1 MYIRS
6 LKECEYSLSN
16 KPETWQDFEKLVRD
30 CAAVKYGREFRLYG
44 RQGQD
49 QHGIDVYSCGE
60 GGKFPQY
67 EYVIQCRDYDSS
79 KSLSYEDMESAYNRA
94 KAHFKYDDG
103 MPKFKHF
110 IFAVSFDSDTHSAD
124 NQNRLNDFAAADG
137 VNVDILFWPQIVEI
151 IDNYKIHNDSE
162 EYANGF
168 LKPLF
173 LHRENDR
180 VCLDNLF
187 VMQEYRELDNSGEYG
202 DPKNDLSDRLRRFIG
217 EDGEK
222 MLIIEGDAGSGKTS
236 LAGRLCRDAMKYS
249 DSEDGSLED
258 AFGGRAL
265 ITVRLRDLRNRLG
278 NQNYELG
285 PAVLAHM
292 NIKTKRKLEELFPKQ
307 LFVLDG
313 FDELCMVQGLS
324 SYENML
330 LNFIEWLPYD
340 CKAILTSRPRYL
352 DAEILHDKCRIISL
366 QHFSPEKRG
375 EWLDKYKGLF
385 PDEASVGP
393 EIEQYIR
400 SIDDENVSNICDTPL
415 TLYLL
420 TGGRVSIEKTKNIWE
435 LYRYIFHDA
444 VSDTEYA
451 KQLDPENGGRHPAAR
466 IKEDIYRLTQE
477 IALKMHRSSGERI
490 EAGIERTN
498 DGAFLITRQGIEDA
512 AKRLGKSEVDTS
524 RLIRIHALC
533 CYWRTENSRDYA
545 EFYHNNIRDFF
556 MCERIFA
563 ELNEAYGL
571 RGRDDIKKRIAAW
584 FIDNFKHGAPN
595 RTVVDFLKAR
605 AEHAVKNDV
614 RNEFPL
620 RERELRL
627 LPELYEYMLLEGTLY
642 DGLGVKNHLR
652 AIENALLGA
661 ALVYR
666 SIYEP
671 ILKDGER
678 VRWWNDVYA
687 VNESGVFRYVLS
699 DIVGRFG
706 SRADLRAANLIRAD
720 LSGAYLRGADLSGA
734 YLSGAVLIG
743 ADLRGANLYRADLRL
758 AELSGADL
766 RGADLRGAVLRDGYK
781 SFDQD
786 HQIKYLKSFDI
797 AGLKI

>member
-67 EYVIQCRDYDSS
+67 EYVIQCKDYDSS

-103 MPKFKHF
+103 TLKFKHF
-110 IFAVSFDSDTHSAD
+110 IFAVAFDSDTHSVD
-124 NQNRLNDFAAADG
+124 NQERINDFAAADG

-151 IDNYKIHNDSE
+151 INNYKIHNDSE

-187 VMQEYRELDNSGEYG
+187 VMQEYRELDDNGEYG
-202 DPKNDLSDRLRRFIG
+202 DPKNDLSERLRRFIG
-217 EDGEK
+217 EDREK
-222 MLIIEGDAGSGKTS
+222 VLIIEGDAGSGKTS

-278 NQNYELG
+278 TQNYELG

-292 NIKTKRKLEELFPKQ
+292 NIETKRKLEELFPKQ

-313 FDELCMVQGLS
+313 FDELCMVQDLS

-330 LNFIEWLPYD
+330 LDFIKKLPYD
-340 CKAILTSRPRYL
+340 CKVILTSRPRYL
-352 DAEILHDKCRIISL
+352 NANKLHGSCRIISL
-366 QHFSPEKRG
+366 QHFSAEKRG

-385 PDEASVGP
+385 PDEASVDP
-393 EIEQYIR
+393 EIERYIR
-400 SIDDENVSNICDTPL
+400 SINDENVSNICDTPL

-451 KQLDPENGGRHPAAR
+451 NQMDPENGGRHPVAW
-466 IKEDIYRLTQE
+466 INEDIYRLTQE

-490 EAGIERTN
+490 DEGIKITN

-512 AKRLGKSEVDTS
+512 AKNLGKSEADTS
-524 RLIRIHALC
+524 RLIRSHALC

-563 ELNEAYGL
+563 ELNEAYRL
-571 RGRDDIKKRIAAW
+571 RDRDDIKKRIAVW
-584 FIDNFKHGAPN
+584 FIDNFKQGAPN
-595 RTVVDFLKAR
+595 KTILKFLNAR
-605 AEHAVKNDV
+605 AEHAVKNHV

-642 DGLGVKNHLR
+642 DGLGVKYHLH
-652 AIENALLGA
+652 AIEIALLGA

-666 SIYEP
+666 IIYEP

-678 VRWWNDVYA
+678 VRWWNNVDA
-687 VNESGVFRYVLS
+687 VNASGVFRYVLR
-699 DIVGRFG
+699 DIVVRFG
-706 SRADLRAANLIRAD
+706 SRADLSRAD
-720 LSGAYLRGADLSGA
+720 LH
-734 YLSGAVLIG
+734 GAVLIG
-743 ADLRGANLYRADLRL
+743 ADLRGTDLRG
-758 AELSGADL
+758 ADLSGADL
-766 RGADLRGAVLRDGYK
+766 RGAGLSGADLRGAVLIGADLRFAMLPDGFK
-781 SFDQD
+781 SFHQD
-786 HQIKYLKSFDI
+786 NQIKHLKSLDI
-797 AGLKI
+797 QDLQI